1 MKITLVQTALFWEK
15 PAENLAMFSKKLA
28 ALKRGQTDLVV
39 LPEMFNTGFSM
50 NTAALAEP
58 MNGPTV
64 RFLKKQ
70 ARRLDAAVTGSFICE
85 SKGQF
90 FNRLVF
96 ATPDGK
102 LKTYDKRHLFS
113 LAGENAHF
121 QNGKKRLVVEWR
133 GWRICPLVCYDLRF
147 PVFSR
152 NIAGSEYDLLIF
164 IANWPEPRIE
174 HWKTL
179 LRARAIENLACTIGV
194 NIIGHDGNGHE
205 YTGDSAAIDHMG
217 KTIWTATGH
226 EALETV
232 ELELPPQNEWRTR
245 FPALADADRFR
256 MLNAEC

>member
-1 MKITLVQTALFWEK
+1 
-15 PAENLAMFSKKLA
+15 MFSKKLA
-28 ALKRGQTDLVV
+28 ALKKGQTDLVV
-39 LPEMFNTGFSM
+39 LPEMCSTGFSM
-50 NTAALAEP
+50 NTTALAEP

-64 RFLKKQ
+64 RFFKKQ
-70 ARRLDAAVTGSFICE
+70 ARRLDAAVVGSFICE

-113 LAGENAHF
+113 LAGEADHF
-121 QNGKKRLVVEWR
+121 QAGKKRLVVEWR

-152 NIAGSEYDLLIF
+152 NVAGSEYDLLVF

-179 LRARAIENLACTIGV
+179 LRARAIENLTCTIGV
-194 NIIGHDGNGHE
+194 NIVGTDGNGHQ
-205 YTGDSAAIDHMG
+205 YSGDSAAIDFMG
-217 KTIWTATGH
+217 KTVWTSTGG
-226 EALETV
+226 AAIETI
-232 ELELPPQNEWRTR
+232 EFEKQPQTDWRNR
-245 FPALADADRFR
+245 FPALADSDKFKIIG
-256 MLNAEC
+256 